1 MIENIDW
8 LSMSDIGNQN
18 IRLVIACLIRSDK
31 ELYFIPGT
39 YQHCTEE
46 EFLNKILHLVF
57 SSQRCWEAL
66 NITLQKKQ

>member
-31 ELYFIPGT
+31 ELYCIPGT

-46 EFLNKILHLVF
+46 EFQID
-57 SSQRCWEAL
+57 SSS
-66 NITLQKKQ
+66 